1 MNAELIQAIRDLC
14 KERGID
20 ADMLYAAIEEALV
33 SAYKREFNAK
43 NAENIRAEVD
53 RESGNMNVFLMR
65 EVVEEVLDPN
75 SEISLEEAQA
85 IDEEFELG
93 DLLEYELSPQDFGR
107 LAAQTAKSVI
117 NQKLIEAESQRISS
131 EFNTRIGELAS
142 GVVQR
147 KDRREVVVDIGRAE
161 AVLQLREQVR
171 QDVYNFGQRMR
182 FYILRVDTKHGR
194 PVVHVSRSH
203 PNLVRKLFEA
213 EVPEIQE
220 GIVNIFSVAREAGY
234 RTKIAVYTTDADV
247 DPVGS
252 CIGARRMRI
261 QNVMDE
267 LHGEKIDVVLW
278 DENPEI
284 FIRNALAP
292 ARVLSVQMYRDGNDN
307 IAEVVVPDNQLPLAI
322 GRSGQNARLAA
333 KLTNWK
339 IDIKSVS
346 QVGDDYEY
354 NDEFHDAISELT
366 DLALAKAESSL
377 EKGDEAYTDA
387 NDEGAEML
395 APESSENDADK
406 DLIDRRLEEIA
417 RSLDKDEE

>member
-1 MNAELIQAIRDLC
+1 MNAELIQAIKDLC

-53 RESGNMNVFLMR
+53 RESGNMNVFLLR

-75 SEISLEEAQA
+75 SEISLAEAQA
-85 IDEEFELG
+85 IDEGFELG

-131 EFNTRIGELAS
+131 EFNTRIGELAG

-147 KDRREVVVDIGRAE
+147 KDRREVIVDIGRAE
-161 AVLQLREQVR
+161 AVLQYHEQVR

-220 GIVNIFSVAREAGY
+220 GIVNIFSVAREAGH

-247 DPVGS
+247 DPVGA

-278 DENPEI
+278 DENPET

-292 ARVLSVQMYRDGNDN
+292 AKVLSVRMHCDGEDKV
-307 IAEVVVPDNQLPLAI
+307 AEVVVPDNQLPLAI

-346 QVGDDYEY
+346 QVGENYVY
-354 NDEFHDAISELT
+354 NDDLQDAISELT
-366 DLALAKAESSL
+366 DLAFAKAEDNMDTEATNAVDEFATETAETAASSL
-377 EKGDEAYTDA
+377 
-387 NDEGAEML
+387 L
-395 APESSENDADK
+395 
-406 DLIDRRLEEIA
+406 DRRLEEIA
-417 RSLDKDEE
+417 RTVEQECSEAAE